1 MLKDERMTIRIPQ
14 ELKIKLEKTSK
25 TLNVSTNDVIKFI
38 LFDYY
43 NRSIPLSES

>member
-14 ELKIKLEKTSK
+14 ELKTKIENISK

-38 LFDYY
+38 LFNFFDKP
-43 NRSIPLSES
+43 IP